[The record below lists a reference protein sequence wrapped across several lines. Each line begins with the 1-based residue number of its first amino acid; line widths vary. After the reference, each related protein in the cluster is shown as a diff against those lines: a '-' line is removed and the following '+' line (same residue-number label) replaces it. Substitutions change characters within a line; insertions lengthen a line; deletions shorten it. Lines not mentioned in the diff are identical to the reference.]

1 MTIKPNN
8 IRQNG
13 NLATLLEAKGR
24 EIARSI
30 NCVQIGTIQS
40 FNEVNQTAEVSL
52 NFKRVI
58 NNEIREYATLV
69 DVPCVV
75 LNGGGGGLSF
85 PITKG
90 DICVV
95 LFNDRDIDNW
105 FVSGAVL
112 EPNSARTHDMSD
124 AIALVGIN
132 SEASKIVDYLT
143 SGVKLWYG
151 GSQVKLENSTI
162 TIDNEAG
169 GTVLVSGGDITVT
182 GSKVD
187 INAPLINLNGVV
199 NAPSVNA
206 GSMAVSGDFTVQGKD
221 IGPNHTHSGVQV
233 GSNSTGGVN

>member
-13 NLATLLEAKGR
+13 NLATLLEAKGK

-40 FNEVNQTAEVSL
+40 FNADNQTAEVSL

-58 NNEIREYATLV
+58 NNELREYATLI
-69 DVPCVV
+69 DVPCIV
-75 LNGGGGGLSF
+75 LNGGGGGLTF
-85 PITKG
+85 PISKG
-90 DICVV
+90 DICII

-105 FVSGAVL
+105 FVSGSIM
-112 EPNSARTHDMSD
+112 EPNSTRTHDMSD

-132 SEASKIVDYLT
+132 SEASKIIDYLQ

-151 GSQVKLENSTI
+151 GSNIKLENSTI
-162 TIDNEAG
+162 TVDNGAG

-182 GSKVD
+182 GTKVD
-187 INAPLINLNGVV
+187 VNAPAINLNGVV
-199 NAPSVNA
+199 TAPTLNA
-206 GSMAVSGDFTVQGKD
+206 GVVAVSGSFTVQGKD
-221 IGPNHTHSGVQV
+221 IGPTHSHSGVQT
-233 GSNSTGGVN
+233 GSGSTGGVN